1 MKESRKNRMR
11 WAVAI
16 GGGILAMAV
25 LIGGAVWG
33 YLAREPPP
41 PAGFRL
47 PTALKPVHYEVRLQ
61 PFLNGNFS
69 VLGHVDIELTA
80 LTKASNITLH
90 VADIDIQQ
98 DTIMVTPSS
107 AQPIPISKTEDDAS
121 NEFFI
126 VHLEEELFEGENFTL
141 SLDFEGYL
149 NDQLKGFYRSSYQNE
164 SGGDRML
171 AATFF
176 APTYAR
182 NAFPCLDE
190 PALKA
195 TFSISLAHE
204 DHLTALSNMPLAD
217 SEPVAG
223 QAGWVWDHFATS
235 VPMSTYLVA
244 FVISDFRNKSS
255 ESGGVRFSGEAEISF
270 VLMLAATFFAPTYAR
285 NAFPCLDEPALKAT
299 FSISL
304 AHEDH
309 LTALSNMPLAD
320 SEPVAGQA
328 GWVWDHFA
336 TSVPMSTYLVAF
348 VISDFR
354 NKSSESGGVRFSAWA
369 REAALQQVDYALE
382 TGPKALSFFEDYF
395 GLPYPL
401 PKEDMVA
408 LPDFAPG
415 AMENWGLI
423 TYRETAM
430 LYSPAAS
437 SASNKQRVA
446 VVVVHELAHQ
456 WFGNLVTPTWWTD
469 VWLNE
474 GFASFMEFLG
484 TDHVEPS
491 WQMKEQFVVSDL
503 HYVFG
508 IDSLESSHPISVP
521 VVSQD
526 QLGEIYDVIA
536 YVKGASILRM
546 MNYFLGEE
554 TFRKGVSNYL
564 KAFAYDAA
572 AQDDLWEFL
581 TEAAHEDATL
591 AADISVKDIMDTWTL
606 QTGYPVVRVERDAT
620 GASAT
625 VTQVEPSWQMKEQF
639 VVSDLH
645 YVFGIDSLESSHP
658 ISVPVVSQDQLG
670 EIYDVIAYVKGASIL
685 RMMNYFLGEET
696 FRKGVSNYLKAFA
709 YDAAAQDD
717 LWQFLTEAAHEDATL
732 AADVTVKDIM
742 DTWTLQTGYPVVRV
756 ERDATGASA
765 TVTQERFLLL
775 PSASGRSDASWWVPL
790 TVTSQDAPD
799 FSQTRPSAWLPAGA
813 PSTSLSGLPSA
824 DAWILL
830 NLQQTGYFRVNYDA
844 NNWELLTKQLADA
857 HEVIH
862 VTNRAQVMDDALNL
876 ARAGQLNY
884 TTALGLNEYLAKET
898 EYVPWRAALNNL
910 DYLDAML
917 SATPG
922 YGALRQY
929 LLHLLIPL
937 YDSVGFED
945 DLQGPHLDQ
954 YKRAMAL
961 SWTCGLGYED
971 CVDQSALHFD
981 QWLNNGSAVSPNLK
995 PTVYCSGIA
1004 AGGDEEWQAA
1014 WDMYLSANVAAE
1026 KAVLLSALG
1035 CTKEVWLLTRYLDMA
1050 FTEGSGIRKQD
1061 STAVFSAVA
1070 SNDVG
1075 RYIAWAFLREEWQRI
1090 SSYYDTFASLGS
1102 LVTAATAK
1110 FNTRDERRQL
1120 ESFIEENRDSL
1131 SSVARSVSQALENT
1145 NNNIAWMDNNYD
1157 VIVQWLHEN
1166 GYDQ

>member
-1 MKESRKNRMR
+1 MRESSKNKMR

-25 LIGGAVWG
+25 LVGGAVWG
-33 YLAREPPP
+33 YLAREPEG
-41 PAGFRL
+41 AGDFRL
-47 PTALKPVHYEVRLQ
+47 PTALKPTHYVVRLQ
-61 PFLNGNFS
+61 PFLSGNFS
-69 VLGHVDIELTA
+69 VLGHVDLELTA
-80 LTKASNITLH
+80 LTEASNITLH
-90 VADIDIQQ
+90 VADIDIQL
-98 DTIMVTPSS
+98 DSIRVAPSS
-107 AQPIPISKTEDDAS
+107 APAETSIPISRTEDDTS
-121 NEFFI
+121 KDFFV
-126 VHLEEELFEGENFTL
+126 VHLGQKLLEGENYTL

-149 NDQLKGFYRSSYQNE
+149 NDQLKGFYRSSYQAE
-164 SGGDRML
+164 DGGDRML

-182 NAFPCLDE
+182 SAFPCLDE

-195 TFSISLAHE
+195 TFAISLAHE

-223 QAGWVWDHFATS
+223 QAGWVWDHFAPS

-244 FVISDFRNKSS
+244 FVIADFGSRSAQV
-255 ESGGVRFSGEAEISF
+255 GDVRF
-270 VLMLAATFFAPTYAR
+270 AT
-285 NAFPCLDEPALKAT
+285 
-299 FSISL
+299 
-304 AHEDH
+304 
-309 LTALSNMPLAD
+309 
-320 SEPVAGQA
+320 
-328 GWVWDHFA
+328 
-336 TSVPMSTYLVAF
+336 
-348 VISDFR
+348 
-354 NKSSESGGVRFSAWA
+354 WA

-382 TGPKALSFFEDYF
+382 TGPKALSFFEEYF
-395 GLPYPL
+395 GIPYPL

-430 LYSPAAS
+430 LYSPDAS
-437 SASNKQRVA
+437 SAANKQRVA

-484 TDHVEPS
+484 ADHVEPS

-521 VVSQD
+521 VVSQE

-536 YVKGASILRM
+536 YVKGASIIRM

-554 TFRKGVSNYL
+554 TFRKGISNYL

-572 AQDDLWEFL
+572 EQDDLWEFL
-581 TEAAHEDATL
+581 TEAAHEDDSL
-591 AADISVKDIMDTWTL
+591 AADVSVKDIMDTWTL
-606 QTGYPVVRVERDAT
+606 QTGYPVVKVERDAAGT
-620 GASAT
+620 
-625 VTQVEPSWQMKEQF
+625 
-639 VVSDLH
+639 
-645 YVFGIDSLESSHP
+645 
-658 ISVPVVSQDQLG
+658 
-670 EIYDVIAYVKGASIL
+670 
-685 RMMNYFLGEET
+685 
-696 FRKGVSNYLKAFA
+696 
-709 YDAAAQDD
+709 
-717 LWQFLTEAAHEDATL
+717 
-732 AADVTVKDIM
+732 
-742 DTWTLQTGYPVVRV
+742 
-756 ERDATGASA
+756 SA

-775 PSASGRSDASWWVPL
+775 ASASGRSDASWWVPL

-799 FSQTRPSAWLPAGA
+799 FGQTRPSAWLPAGA
-813 PSTSLSGLPSA
+813 SSTSLGGLPSA
-824 DAWILL
+824 DAWVLL

-844 NNWELLTKQLADA
+844 NNWELLSKQLADA

-876 ARAGQLNY
+876 ARAGQLPY
-884 TTALGLNEYLAKET
+884 TTALGLNEYLAKEA

-910 DYLDAML
+910 DYLDTML

-922 YGALRQY
+922 YGPLRQY

-937 YDSVGFED
+937 YNSVGFED

-961 SWTCGLGYED
+961 RWTCGLGYAD
-971 CVDQSALHFD
+971 CVDRSALQFD
-981 QWLNNGSAVSPNLK
+981 QWINNGSDVSPNLK
-995 PTVYCSGIA
+995 STVYCSAIA

-1014 WDMYLSANVAAE
+1014 WDVYLSANVASE

-1035 CTKEVWLLTRYLDMA
+1035 CTKEVWLLARYLDMA

-1070 SNDVG
+1070 SNRVG
-1075 RYIAWAFLREEWQRI
+1075 RYVAWAFLREEWQRI

-1120 ESFIEENRDSL
+1120 ESFIDENQDSL

-1145 NNNIAWMDNNYD
+1145 NNNIAWMDTNYD